1 MAPKTTEEVA
11 RLLVQFDKTTE
22 DTHGF
27 FEKVSDL
34 MSDIC
39 AESLDSTKIIGKVGY
54 DGSPLIDEW
63 EDKEGC
69 MPFHIKDKITNK
81 MVPDPR
87 VILIGKVLDQFGK
100 QYYKDKGDGL
110 IAMREVSIRTAQR
123 IHSTIRPLDYA
134 WNGIGSWSV

>member
-1 MAPKTTEEVA
+1 MAPKTTNEIA
-11 RLLVQFDKTTE
+11 NLLVHFDKTTE
-22 DTHGF
+22 DTHSF

-39 AESLDSTKIIGKVGY
+39 TEALDSTKIIGSVGY

-63 EDKEGC
+63 DDRENC
-69 MPFHIKDKITNK
+69 MPFHIKDNITDK

-100 QYYKDKGDGL
+100 QYYRDGMM
-110 IAMREVSIRTAQR
+110 AMREVYIRTAQR
-123 IHSTIRPLDYA
+123 VHTTIRPLDYA
-134 WNGIGSWSV
+134 WSGVGSWLA